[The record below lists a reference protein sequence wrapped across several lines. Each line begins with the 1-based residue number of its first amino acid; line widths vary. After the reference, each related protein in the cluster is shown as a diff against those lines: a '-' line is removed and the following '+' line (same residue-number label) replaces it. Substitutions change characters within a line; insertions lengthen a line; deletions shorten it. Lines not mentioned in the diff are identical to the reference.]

1 MKKKILSGIFAL
13 ALLIAA
19 GYGVSKSMNGNADL
33 SLLALS
39 NVEALAQS
47 EDGDGTGPCY
57 TLQSS
62 SINRVVCYGGYT
74 YITTYSFDCV
84 GGNGSCSGT
93 IGSTG
98 TDCQGNSFDSRETI
112 SRNC

>member
-13 ALLIAA
+13 ALLITA

-33 SLLALS
+33 SMLALS
-39 NVEALAQS
+39 NVEALA
-47 EDGDGTGPCY
+47 EGERRGNGACY

-62 SINRVVCYGGYT
+62 SIDRVVCYRGYA

-93 IGSTG
+93 IGSMG

>member
-13 ALLIAA
+13 ALLITA
-19 GYGVSKSMNGNADL
+19 GYGVSKSVNGNGDL
-33 SLLALS
+33 SFLVLS
-39 NVEALAQS
+39 NVEALA
-47 EDGDGTGPCY
+47 EGEGGGNGACY

-62 SINRVVCYGGYT
+62 SIDQMVYYGGYA

-98 TDCQGNSFDSRETI
+98 TDCQENSFDSRETI